1 MSALV
6 LCLYP
11 LRARK
16 QAEARQAAQQV
27 VRPANGDAVAP
38 EDMPL
43 PEAVGFADELPAES
57 DEVIE
62 ELSPDR
68 QAQMAAG
75 VEYLDGIRRIPG
87 AAPLLDEIISHLK
100 DGGQDLSPIDLPVD
114 DEGMIALD
122 DPMTETLI
130 KSPEIKAKWD
140 QLVALIAANP
150 PPKHQLRN

>member
-16 QAEARQAAQQV
+16 QAAERQAAQLA
-27 VRPANGDAVAP
+27 VRPTDGDAMAP
-38 EDMPL
+38 EEMPL
-43 PEAVGFADELPAES
+43 PEEFDFADDMPAES

-62 ELSPDR
+62 ELTPD

-75 VEYLDGIRRIPG
+75 VAYLDGIRRIPG

-100 DGGQDLSPIDLPVD
+100 DGGQDLSLNDLPVD

-130 KSPEIKAKWD
+130 KNPEIKAKWD
-140 QLVALIAANP
+140 QLMALIAANP